1 MVNLFNPIV
10 KRIQLLEAI
19 AENEGELTPE
29 LAAQLEIN
37 DSNISERSEFLV
49 ATRNDALVQLAYADE
64 QIAGL
69 QLFKAQAQRGIDA
82 IDAQLKAAVL
92 RVGIINAGT
101 FKVSLRKSTAV
112 IIKDDAEIDWEY
124 CKYSPPIE
132 AKWNPDKSLLKKALV
147 AGTAIPGVML
157 EERENLQIK

>member
-29 LAAQLEIN
+29 LLAQLEIN
-37 DSNISERSEFLV
+37 DANISERSEFLLD
-49 ATRNDALVQLAYADE
+49 ARNEALA
-64 QIAGL
+64 QIANADAQVARL

-82 IDAQLKAAVL
+82 IDTQLKTAVL

-101 FKVSLRKSTAV
+101 YKVSLRKSTAV
-112 IIKDDAEIDWEY
+112 VIKDATDIAEAYCSYKEPTAGKWE
-124 CKYSPPIE
+124 
-132 AKWNPDKSLLKKALV
+132 PDKNKLKKALV
-147 AGTAIPGVML
+147 AGESIPGVML